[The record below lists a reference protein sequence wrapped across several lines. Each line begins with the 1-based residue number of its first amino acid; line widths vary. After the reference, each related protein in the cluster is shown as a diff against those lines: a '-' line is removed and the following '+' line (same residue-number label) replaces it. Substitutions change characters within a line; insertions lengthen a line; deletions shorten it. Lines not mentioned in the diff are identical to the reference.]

1 MPRFPE
7 VEIELV
13 GRDGNAFL
21 ILGRVMKA
29 LKRGGATPEEVQE
42 YLDEAKS
49 GDYNHLL
56 ATTMDWVEVL

>member
-7 VEIELV
+7 VEVELV

-56 ATTMDWVEVL
+56 VTTMDWVEVL

>member
-7 VEIELV
+7 VKVELV
-13 GRDGNAFL
+13 GQDGNAFL

-29 LKRGGATPEEVQE
+29 LKRGGATPEEVRE

>member
-7 VEIELV
+7 VEVELV

>member
-7 VEIELV
+7 VEVELV
-13 GRDGNAFL
+13 GQDGNAFL

-29 LKRGGATPEEVQE
+29 LKRGGATPEEVRE